1 MRIWVYV
8 EGTSDKLGL
17 EALFR
22 NETSDWRKRGTSVQL
37 RPLNGKGNILREV
50 GRHARLALDN
60 GRVDHVFVLV
70 DLYPGHTEAEALRQ
84 ELRALI
90 APRLRSRFHA
100 HVAVH
105 DFEAWVLA
113 APEALCARLGVKHLS
128 GFNSPETVNDQK
140 PPAEHL
146 KGLRQI
152 QPNVQKELGWPGDSA
167 AHDADR
173 DCRQVSQL
181 SAVLSRPVD
190 LCSGTMNRHRRHS
203 RV

>member
-146 KGLRQI
+146 KELFARYNRTYKKNSDGPAILRRTMPAVI
-152 QPNVQKELGWPGDSA
+152 
-167 AHDADR
+167 ADKCSNFR
-173 DCRQVSQL
+173 LFYQ
-181 SAVLSRPVD
+181 D
-190 LCSGTMNRHRRHS
+190 LLTC
-203 RV
+203 VAEP